1 VRVIEKAADL
11 RALADLER
19 AAGARIALAPT
30 MGALHAGHLS
40 LVGEARKR
48 ADRVWVSIFVNPTQF
63 ESATD
68 LSHYPRTREAD
79 LQRCREAGVD
89 VVFAPEC
96 DEMVLPGSQ
105 TWVEVGESA
114 RPLCG
119 KSRPG
124 HFRAVATIVAKLL
137 LAAKPHVAVFG
148 EKDYQQL
155 CVIRGM
161 VRDFGFDVEIVG
173 APIVREADGLAL
185 SSRNV
190 RLHPEARCQ
199 AVALVRA
206 LDAAESAVAAG
217 ERDAARLLRLARA
230 EIDKAPLARID
241 YVELRAADSLGPV
254 AEQLSDPAV
263 LALAVNFDSP
273 ERDSPERDSSE
284 RDSPER
290 DASDRD
296 SPDNGAREA
305 VRLIDNRVLDPRRSI
320 SSS

>member
-1 VRVIEKAADL
+1 MRVIGTVAEL
-11 RALADLER
+11 QALADRER
-19 AAGARIALAPT
+19 ATGAKIALVPT

-40 LVGEARKR
+40 LVDEARKR

-63 ESATD
+63 ERAED

-79 LQRCREAGVD
+79 LECCREAGAD

-96 DEMVLPGSQ
+96 DEMVRSASQ
-105 TWVEVGESA
+105 IWIEAGESA
-114 RPLCG
+114 QPLCG
-119 KSRPG
+119 RSRPG

-137 LAAKPHVAVFG
+137 LAAKPHIAVFG

-161 VRDFGFDVEIVG
+161 VRDLGFDVEIVG
-173 APIVREADGLAL
+173 APTVREADGLAL

-190 RLHPEARCQ
+190 RLHPEARRQ

-206 LDAAESAVAAG
+206 LDAAEAAVAAG
-217 ERDAARLLRLARA
+217 ELDSARLLQRATA

-254 AEQLSDPAV
+254 GEQLADSAL
-263 LALAVNFDSP
+263 LALAVYFDSP
-273 ERDSPERDSSE
+273 ERDSPERDSS
-284 RDSPER
+284 
-290 DASDRD
+290 DR
-296 SPDNGAREA
+296 GAREA
-305 VRLIDNRVLDPRRSI
+305 IRLIDNRVLDPRRA
-320 SSS
+320 SSPR

>member
-1 VRVIEKAADL
+1 MRVIEKAADL

-19 AAGARIALAPT
+19 AAGARIVLVPT

-48 ADRVWVSIFVNPTQF
+48 ADRVWISIFVNPAQF
-63 ESATD
+63 EDAAD
-68 LSHYPRTREAD
+68 LSHYPRTRDAD

-114 RPLCG
+114 QPLCG

-137 LAAKPHVAVFG
+137 LTAKPHVAVFG

-155 CVIRGM
+155 CVIRAM
-161 VRDFGFDVEIVG
+161 VRDLGFDVEIVG

-190 RLHPEARCQ
+190 RLHPEARRQ

-206 LDAAESAVAAG
+206 LDAAESAVVAG
-217 ERDAARLLRLARA
+217 ERDAERLVRLARA
-230 EIDKAPLARID
+230 EIEKAPLARID

-273 ERDSPERDSSE
+273 ERE
-284 RDSPER
+284 
-290 DASDRD
+290 ASDRE
-296 SPDNGAREA
+296 SPDSGGREA
-305 VRLIDNRVLDPRRSI
+305 VRLIDNRVLDPRRST
-320 SSS
+320 SPS